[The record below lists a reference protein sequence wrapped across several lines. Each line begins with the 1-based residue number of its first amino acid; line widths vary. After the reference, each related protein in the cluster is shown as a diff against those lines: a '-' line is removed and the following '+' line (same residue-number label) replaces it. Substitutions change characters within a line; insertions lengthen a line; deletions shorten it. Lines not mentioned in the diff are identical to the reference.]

1 VGGGGQPLYGFGALE
16 PLRFSRAEGHSD
28 VFYLQDRE
36 LDIDEVG
43 VPPPRPCACW
53 SSGGNNCN
61 ASAQRSHA
69 QAVSARVY
77 SEQALLVLK

>member
-1 VGGGGQPLYGFGALE
+1 MGGGGQPLYGFGALE

-43 VPPPRPCACW
+43 VPPPRPCAC
-53 SSGGNNCN
+53 
-61 ASAQRSHA
+61 
-69 QAVSARVY
+69 
-77 SEQALLVLK
+77 